1 MYSGYRGISC
11 VVGRTLSIISA
22 LGSGHNQTTIEP
34 ITKNKDVTREPL
46 QLGHFDDQHYVS
58 LRKKNWSDVWFE
70 SKKFTHL
77 PVIITHATSCGG
89 YYVFDPSV
97 SQSVSQSVSPVFLV
111 SATHLKQLNRIS

>member
-11 VVGRTLSIISA
+11 VVGRTISIISA

-70 SKKFTHL
+70 SKKLIGH
-77 PVIITHATSCGG
+77 I
-89 YYVFDPSV
+89 
-97 SQSVSQSVSPVFLV
+97 FLLFV
-111 SATHLKQLNRIS
+111 VKILSIGKLSMNG